1 MLFAYPDSTRVG
13 RILPKNSIYKNVT
26 PTAKQRELLTLQI
39 EKITWAH
46 KLAPD
51 TLNINASTELPEIQ
65 VLAIRLKPQIAQ
77 ISESLLAYLD
87 KAIPSALI
95 FEVQGS
101 TGIQTIACLK
111 QINQNGSVKCSPYL
125 YGAQQRVDA
134 ERQALPISRDFDHLQ
149 QQLLAR
155 LLPYSLQAGESLR
168 AAIERVQRISKLE
181 KTIQQLEAQLLN
193 KSMQFNR
200 RVELNQQLKVA
211 KQAIAAQSTERQAP
225 STSPANDMSNLQ

>member
-13 RILPKNSIYKNVT
+13 RILPKNAIYKNVT

-39 EKITWAH
+39 EKIIWAH

-51 TLNINASTELPEIQ
+51 TLNINASTDLPEIQ
-65 VLAIRLKPQIAQ
+65 VFAIRLKPQIAQ
-77 ISESLLAYLD
+77 ISESLLEYLD

-95 FEVQGS
+95 YEVQGS
-101 TGIQTIACLK
+101 AGVQTIACMI
-111 QINQNGSVKCSPYL
+111 QFNENGSVKCSPYL
-125 YGAQQRVDA
+125 YGAQQSVDA
-134 ERQALPISRDFDHLQ
+134 ERQALPISRDFTHLQ

-155 LLPYSLQAGESLR
+155 LLPYSLQAGESLS
-168 AAIERVQRISKLE
+168 AAIERVQHISKLE

-200 RVELNQQLKVA
+200 RVELNQQLKS
-211 KQAIAAQSTERQAP
+211 AQQKKKTLLKE
-225 STSPANDMSNLQ
+225 

>member
-51 TLNINASTELPEIQ
+51 TLNINASTDLPEIQ
-65 VLAIRLKPQIAQ
+65 VFAIRLKPQIAQ
-77 ISESLLAYLD
+77 ISENLLAYLD

-101 TGIQTIACLK
+101 QGVQTIACLK
-111 QINQNGSVKCSPYL
+111 QFNENGSVKSSPYL
-125 YGAQQRVDA
+125 YGELQSADT
-134 ERQALPISRDFDHLQ
+134 ERQALPISRDFTHLQ

-155 LLPYSLQAGESLR
+155 LLPYPLQAGESLS
-168 AAIERVQRISKLE
+168 AALERCQQLDKLA
-181 KTIQQLEAQLLN
+181 KTIQQLETQLLN

-200 RVELNQQLKVA
+200 RVELNQQLKN
-211 KQAIAAQSTERQAP
+211 AQQEKKTLLKE
-225 STSPANDMSNLQ
+225 

>member
-1 MLFAYPDSTRVG
+1 MLFAYPESTRVG

-39 EKITWAH
+39 DKITWAH

-51 TLNINASTELPEIQ
+51 TLNINASADLPEIQ
-65 VLAIRLKPQIAQ
+65 VFAIRLKPQIAQ
-77 ISESLLAYLD
+77 ISESLLEYLD

-101 TGIQTIACLK
+101 NGIQTIACLK
-111 QINQNGSVKCSPYL
+111 QFNQNGSVKCSPYL
-125 YGAQQRVDA
+125 YGAQQSVDA
-134 ERQALPISRDFDHLQ
+134 ERQRLPISRDFNHLQ

-155 LLPYSLQAGESLR
+155 LLPYALQAEESLS
-168 AAIERVQRISKLE
+168 AAIERVQHISKLE

-200 RVELNQQLKVA
+200 RVELNQQLKS
-211 KQAIAAQSTERQAP
+211 AQQEKKTLLKE
-225 STSPANDMSNLQ
+225 

>member
-26 PTAKQRELLTLQI
+26 PTAKQRELLTLHI

-51 TLNINASTELPEIQ
+51 TLNINASADLPEIQ
-65 VLAIRLKPQIAQ
+65 VFAIRLKPQIAQ

-101 TGIQTIACLK
+101 TGIQTVACLK

-125 YGAQQRVDA
+125 YGAQQSVDA
-134 ERQALPISRDFDHLQ
+134 ERQALPISRDFNHLQ
-149 QQLLAR
+149 QMLLAR
-155 LLPYSLQAGESLR
+155 LLPYSLQAGESLS
-168 AAIERVQRISKLE
+168 AAIERVQHISKLE

-200 RVELNQQLKVA
+200 RVELNQQLKS
-211 KQAIAAQSTERQAP
+211 AQQEKKTLLKE
-225 STSPANDMSNLQ
+225 